1 MPVLVITGQKPI
13 KQSKQGKFQVI
24 DVVGMMKPVTKF
36 SSVIVDGA
44 RVPSLLSHAFVTA
57 ESEKPGA
64 VHLELPEDIAG
75 EMIDDHFAPIE
86 FAKIRR
92 PVPDSKAIQSI
103 VDKLQSAKRPM
114 ILV

>member
-1 MPVLVITGQKPI
+1 
-13 KQSKQGKFQVI
+13 
-24 DVVGMMKPVTKF
+24 MMTPVTKF

-44 RVPSLLSHAFVTA
+44 RVPSLLSHALLTA

-75 EMIDDHFAPIE
+75 EMIDDHFAPIVS
-86 FAKIRR
+86 AKVRR
-92 PVPDSKAIQSI
+92 PISESKTIDLVI
-103 VDKLQSAKRPM
+103 KKLSSAKHPM